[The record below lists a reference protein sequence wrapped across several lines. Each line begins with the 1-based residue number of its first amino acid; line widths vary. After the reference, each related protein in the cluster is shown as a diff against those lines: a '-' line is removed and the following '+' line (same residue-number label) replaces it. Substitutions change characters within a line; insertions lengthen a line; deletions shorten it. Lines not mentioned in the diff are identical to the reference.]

1 LIAVRVKVEGLAP
14 LEFGRMT
21 AREFCLYES
30 KLSATGAQY
39 TKLARYSLSE
49 SGLPA

>member
-1 LIAVRVKVEGLAP
+1 LIAVRVKVEGLAT